1 MTLAIEYHLVLAET
15 GGQLHPQLSS
25 PSLLLNGQPPS
36 SDAGWTLAVVDI
48 CSRCLM
54 ILRRHE
60 EQSLAWPSRTAPTGL
75 DLPPSSFPLCAPQW
89 VDALTTTGHLR
100 KSST

>member
-15 GGQLHPQLSS
+15 GGQLHPQLSR

-48 CSRCLM
+48 CSTCLM

-60 EQSLAWPSRTAPTGL
+60 ELSLAWPSRTGPTGL
-75 DLPPSSFPLCAPQW
+75 DLPPLSFPLCAQVWEGP
-89 VDALTTTGHLR
+89 LTITGHLKR
-100 KSST
+100 S

>member
-48 CSRCLM
+48 CSTCLM
-54 ILRRHE
+54 ILKRHE
-60 EQSLAWPSRTAPTGL
+60 ELSLAWPSRTAPTGPVP
-75 DLPPSSFPLCAPQW
+75 PPSSFPVCSPQW
-89 VDALTTTGHLR
+89 DDALTITGHLKR
-100 KSST
+100 S

>member
-15 GGQLHPQLSS
+15 GGQLHPQLSR

-48 CSRCLM
+48 CSTCLM

-60 EQSLAWPSRTAPTGL
+60 ELSLVWPSRTAHMVGDQRPL
-75 DLPPSSFPLCAPQW
+75 SFPLCDPLW
-89 VDALTTTGHLR
+89 DDALTATGHR
-100 KSST
+100 KKNGN

>member
-1 MTLAIEYHLVLAET
+1 MTLAIEYHLVLVGT

-48 CSRCLM
+48 CSTCLM

-60 EQSLAWPSRTAPTGL
+60 ELSLAWPSLTGPTGL
-75 DLPPSSFPLCAPQW
+75 DLPPSSFPLCDPLW
-89 VDALTTTGHLR
+89 DDALTATGHR
-100 KSST
+100 KKNGN